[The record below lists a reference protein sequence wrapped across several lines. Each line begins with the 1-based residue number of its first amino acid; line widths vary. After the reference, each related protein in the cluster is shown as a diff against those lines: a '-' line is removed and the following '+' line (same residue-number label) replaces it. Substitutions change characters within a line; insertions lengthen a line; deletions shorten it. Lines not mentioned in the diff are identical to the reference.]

1 MPYKNPEKQKAYINE
16 YRKNNKEY
24 FKQWKQSEAGVQSH
38 KKYYQNHKE
47 QYREYYQNN
56 LEHIKEQKK
65 EQSQTEQGIKSHRI
79 STWKSYKG
87 MSSQD
92 HNWDE
97 IYITY
102 VSTDF
107 CNFCD
112 VELVE
117 GGERCSRTKCLD
129 HHHITG
135 EIRGIICLKCNRRDV
150 FK

>member
-1 MPYKNPEKQKAYINE
+1 MPYKNPED
-16 YRKNNKEY
+16 
-24 FKQWKQSEAGVQSH
+24 
-38 KKYYQNHKE
+38 
-47 QYREYYQNN
+47 
-56 LEHIKEQKK
+56 KK
-65 EQSQTEQGIKSHRI
+65 EWYKTESGIKSNRI

-102 VSTDF
+102 VSTDL
-107 CNFCD
+107 CDYCD

-117 GGERCSRTKCLD
+117 GNYGSNKKCLD

-135 EIRGIICLKCNRRDV
+135 EIRGILCHTCNLNEV
-150 FK
+150 LA

>member
-1 MPYKNPEKQKAYINE
+1 MPYKNPED
-16 YRKNNKEY
+16 
-24 FKQWKQSEAGVQSH
+24 
-38 KKYYQNHKE
+38 
-47 QYREYYQNN
+47 
-56 LEHIKEQKK
+56 KK
-65 EQSQTEQGIKSHRI
+65 EWNKTESGIKSNRI

-102 VSTDF
+102 VSTDL
-107 CNFCD
+107 CDYCD

-117 GGERCSRTKCLD
+117 GSYGSNKKCLD

-135 EIRGIICLKCNRRDV
+135 EIRGILCHTCNRRDV
-150 FK
+150 LS

>member
-1 MPYKNPEKQKAYINE
+1 MPSDKKKYMKEWNKEWY
-16 YRKNNKEY
+16 KNNKEY
-24 FKQWKQSEAGVQSH
+24 DQKRLKA
-38 KKYYQNHKE
+38 
-47 QYREYYQNN
+47 YR
-56 LEHIKEQKK
+56 
-65 EQSQTEQGIKSHRI
+65 QTESGIKSNRI

-107 CNFCD
+107 CDYCD
-112 VELVE
+112 IELVE
-117 GGERCSRTKCLD
+117 GNYGSNRKCLD

-135 EIRGIICLKCNRRDV
+135 EIRGILCHTCNTNEV
-150 FK
+150 LA